1 MSHPKGRARRAAG
14 RVRLARA
21 VLAAALATALPALG
35 PLATPLRAQEAASAV
50 QDVTLADVTLPLGTT
65 LLRAPKITVSG
76 TRLSK
81 DELTA
86 LLKTDAPEPWP
97 ARLARLEAAS
107 ISAPVLIS
115 EHAGPGATRQTVT
128 YREVSARDV
137 RAGRIAELTASGA
150 ALTLTDGKE
159 TGSGTYGP
167 IRATDVDLAAL
178 TRLYT
183 VAGDGK
189 GTVQRLYA
197 TVQVSDVVYTDASGT
212 TVKLGRLEGR
222 DLGGRQ
228 VPGGWSGALDA
239 VSAGMA
245 AINADPEADSLP
257 APERAKLAG
266 AGADLLGALDV
277 GTLEARDL
285 SLSET
290 DSDGPLLIEIARL
303 AYASG
308 PEAGLRLEGLAFT
321 QGATRAR
328 LARLA
333 LTGVSLAP
341 TIETLRRL
349 SRPEAEAGEDEMRRL
364 MPAVG
369 AVSLQEMTLDL
380 PGEPPAK
387 PEARPEPKVEQKA
400 VRPGAKPEPKTEPK
414 LEQRAEQ
421 KPAADPLAAP
431 AVTHVA
437 LRDAAISFGPLKE
450 GIPTAARFSLSGLV
464 LPAATVSDAPVLGAL
479 SAYGYRDLDVTF
491 VADLAWDEGKREVA
505 LREMTLTGRDMGTVR
520 LSGLVGGVGP
530 EVLTA
535 KVPATQLLMFTANAK
550 ALDVT
555 VENTGLF
562 ERFIAAQ
569 SKSLSLKP
577 EELRQEYVNA
587 SQFGVPIILGGSA
600 GARAIGAAMGQFVT
614 KPGRLVV
621 NAKAKTDAG
630 LGFAD
635 FAFAR
640 SPAAVFDK
648 IEVEAKAE

>member
-1 MSHPKGRARRAAG
+1 MSHPKGRAR
-14 RVRLARA
+14 LAPA
-21 VLAAALATALPALG
+21 VLASALAAALPVLCMT
-35 PLATPLRAQEAASAV
+35 ATPLAAQEAASAV
-50 QDVTLADVTLPLGTT
+50 QDVTLADVSLPLGTT
-65 LLRAPKITVSG
+65 VFRAPKITVSG

-86 LLKTDAPEPWP
+86 LLKADGPEPWP

-107 ISAPVLIS
+107 VSAPVLIS
-115 EHAGPGATRQTVT
+115 EHAGPGAMRQTVT
-128 YREVSARDV
+128 YREISARDV
-137 RAGRIAELTASGA
+137 RAGRIAELTTAGA
-150 ALTLTDGKE
+150 ALTVTDGAE
-159 TGSGTYGP
+159 TGTGTYGP

-183 VAGDGK
+183 MPGDGK

-197 TVQVSDVVYTDASGT
+197 AVQVSDVVYTDASGT

-239 VSAGMA
+239 ISAGLA
-245 AINADPEADSLP
+245 ALSADPEAEALP
-257 APERAKLAG
+257 APERARLAG

-290 DSDGPLLIEIARL
+290 DADGPLLIEVGRL
-303 AYASG
+303 TYASG
-308 PEAGLRLEGLAFT
+308 PEAGFRMEGLAFT

-349 SRPEAEAGEDEMRRL
+349 AKPDAEIGEDEMRRL
-364 MPAVG
+364 IPAIG
-369 AVSLQEMTLDL
+369 GLTLQEMSLDL
-380 PGEPPAK
+380 PAEPSAGKPSAK
-387 PEARPEPKVEQKA
+387 LNPKVEAKPG
-400 VRPGAKPEPKTEPK
+400 RPEAKPEPKAD
-414 LEQRAEQ
+414 QRA
-421 KPAADPLAAP
+421 AGDPLAAPAAAPP

-437 LRDAAISFGPLKE
+437 LRDAAVSFGPLKE
-450 GIPTAARFSLSGLV
+450 GVPTATRFSLSGLV
-464 LPAATVSDAPVLGAL
+464 MPAAMMADAPVLGAL
-479 SAYGYRDLDVTF
+479 PAYGYRDLDLTF
-491 VADLAWDEGKREVA
+491 VADLAWDEGKREVS

-577 EELRQEYVNA
+577 DELRQEYVNA

-600 GARAIGAAMGQFVT
+600 GAKAIGTAMGQFVT

-648 IEVEAKAE
+648 IEVDAKAE

>member
-1 MSHPKGRARRAAG
+1 MSHPKGRAR
-14 RVRLARA
+14 LAPA
-21 VLAAALATALPALG
+21 VLASALAAALPAFCMI
-35 PLATPLRAQEAASAV
+35 ATPLAAQEAASAV

-65 LLRAPKITVSG
+65 IFRAPKITVSG

-86 LLKTDAPEPWP
+86 LLKADAPEPWP

-107 ISAPVLIS
+107 VSAPVLIS
-115 EHAGPGATRQTVT
+115 EHAGPGAMRQTVT
-128 YREVSARDV
+128 YREISARDV
-137 RAGRIAELTASGA
+137 RAGRIAELTTAGA
-150 ALTLTDGKE
+150 ALTVTDGTE
-159 TGSGTYGP
+159 TGTGTYGP

-197 TVQVSDVVYTDASGT
+197 AFQISDVVYTDASGT

-239 VSAGMA
+239 ISAGLA
-245 AINADPEADSLP
+245 ALSADPEAEALP
-257 APERAKLAG
+257 APERARLAG

-290 DSDGPLLIEIARL
+290 DADGPLLIEVGRL
-303 AYASG
+303 TYASG
-308 PEAGLRLEGLAFT
+308 PEAGFRMEGLAFT
-321 QGATRAR
+321 QGPTRAR

-349 SRPEAEAGEDEMRRL
+349 ARPDAQVGEDEMRRL
-364 MPAVG
+364 MPAIG
-369 AVSLQEMTLDL
+369 ALTLQEMSLDL
-380 PGEPPAK
+380 PPEPPAAK
-387 PEARPEPKVEQKA
+387 PEARSESKPEPKVEARPGRPGGKPELKTEQKA
-400 VRPGAKPEPKTEPK
+400 AG
-414 LEQRAEQ
+414 
-421 KPAADPLAAP
+421 DPLAAP
-431 AVTHVA
+431 AAAPPAGTHVA

-450 GIPTAARFSLSGLV
+450 GVPTATRVSLSGLV
-464 LPAATVSDAPVLGAL
+464 MPAAMMADAPVLGAL
-479 SAYGYRDLDVTF
+479 SAYGYRDLDLTF
-491 VADLAWDEGKREVA
+491 VADLAWDEGKREVS

-535 KVPATQLLMFTANAK
+535 KVPAAQLLMFTANAK
-550 ALDVT
+550 TLDVT

-577 EELRQEYVNA
+577 DELRQEYVSA

-600 GARAIGAAMGQFVT
+600 GAKAIGAAMGQFVT

-648 IEVEAKAE
+648 IEVDAKAE